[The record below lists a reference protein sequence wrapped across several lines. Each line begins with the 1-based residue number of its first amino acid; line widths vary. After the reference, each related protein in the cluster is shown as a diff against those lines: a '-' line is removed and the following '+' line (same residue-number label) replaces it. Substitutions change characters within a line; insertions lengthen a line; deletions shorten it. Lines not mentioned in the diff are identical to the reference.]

1 MLCIRFAC
9 KFNNWICDES
19 DDGMPV
25 DNDYLFV
32 ESSDFGNEIYIS
44 FFKIWLRKFKNY
56 NIVKYK
62 NSIFRLEFKIS

>member
-1 MLCIRFAC
+1 MTFINMGLSMATHANRICSVPFAPNMLCIRFAC

-44 FFKIWLRKFKNY
+44 FF
-56 NIVKYK
+56 
-62 NSIFRLEFKIS
+62 